1 MPTPTTTP
9 EAMPRPLVRGIS
21 ASDVYAALHAG
32 WEDFRAAPRFGLFF
46 GGIYAAAG
54 ILVFLLLWLL
64 QQPLWIVPF
73 AFAFP
78 LISPFA
84 AIGLY
89 EVSRRREAGEALDWN
104 AIRGVVWSA
113 RNRQIPSMAFVI
125 VAIFL
130 LWLWLAS
137 MLVILFLG
145 RMSGAVHANLDAV
158 LSTGNGLM
166 LLLVGG
172 LVGALIAFLL
182 FAITAVSLP
191 LLLDREVDYVTAM
204 TVSFQAV
211 TDNLHAMLQWA
222 WVVVALVFVGMLPM
236 FLGLL
241 VALPV
246 LGHATWHIYRKVIV
260 PAG

>member
-1 MPTPTTTP
+1 MPTPITTP
-9 EAMPRPLVRGIS
+9 EALPRPLVRGIG
-21 ASDVYAALHAG
+21 AGDVYAALHAG

-64 QQPLWIVPF
+64 EQPLWIVPF

-104 AIRGVVWSA
+104 ADPRGDLERAQPADPGDGLRDRGDLPALALVGEHA
-113 RNRQIPSMAFVI
+113 RDP
-125 VAIFL
+125 L
-130 LWLWLAS
+130 
-137 MLVILFLG
+137 LG
-145 RMSGAVHANLDAV
+145 RMSGAVHSNLDAV
-158 LSTGNGLM
+158 LSTGNGLV

-204 TVSFQAV
+204 TAASRRSPTTCTPCCTGRGSWWRSSSSECCRCFSACWWRCRCS
-211 TDNLHAMLQWA
+211 AMPP
-222 WVVVALVFVGMLPM
+222 GTST
-236 FLGLL
+236 G
-241 VALPV
+241 
-246 LGHATWHIYRKVIV
+246 R
-260 PAG
+260 